1 MFAAIG
7 SFTARR
13 RRWVVIAAVVFTL
26 FAGVWGTGVFGSF
39 TGGAGFDDPASE
51 SVEADKVLA
60 GPLGRESN
68 DLIVLY
74 ESKEAGRT
82 AEEFGGAVRA
92 ALDGVPREGI
102 TRLSSLWEPGGEG
115 ADAYVS
121 RDGTRMYATVQFAGD
136 DDRQQVEAL
145 TKIKAEFEAEGV
157 TARFGGVAAMTEQVN
172 ALTGSDIAR
181 AEMLSIPVLLVLL
194 VLIFRSAVAALLP
207 LAVGTF
213 VALGSFVVLRV
224 LTMFTEISGTVIN
237 VITILGLGLAIDY
250 ALFLVNRF
258 REELHAGADVDTAV
272 RRATATAGRTVAFS
286 GLAVAISF
294 AGLAFFPSRFLSSMG
309 YAAVAVVAF
318 AVIGSLTLLPAL
330 LRYTGHRIDKWRVPL
345 GGRGGRGGAPRPL
358 TQGRWYRTAHAVM
371 RKPLLSSLAIVAV
384 LAGLGAPLLGVNWA
398 RPGEWVLPSSG
409 DAKAV
414 SKSLAADFDTNP
426 GRIMTS
432 VIRFGGP
439 ADRSAVEAYAGRLE
453 GVRGVASATPTA
465 LVGGD
470 ARVTVRYTPDAMS
483 RAAVDLVRE
492 VRGTAPPEGAKTLVT
507 GMPASRV
514 DIVDM
519 IGGRLPWMALFVAV
533 VCFLVLFLAFGSLLL
548 PLKSVLLNLL
558 SLLATFGVIKWIFQD
573 GHLSGLLGFEPIGA
587 VDANFPVL
595 IVAIAF
601 GLAMDYEV
609 FLLSRVREEWE
620 ATGDPV
626 ESMAIGLQRTA
637 KIITSAA
644 LLLVVVVGG
653 FTASSILFM
662 KMIGVGLVIAVVV
675 DATVVR
681 GLLVPATMA
690 LLGTWAWWAPA
701 PLARWWSRYGFRESA
716 AGERTTT
723 VPRGAGH
730 AAEPADAARVAGATD
745 TTDAPRAAGAGR

>member
-7 SFTARR
+7 AFTARR
-13 RRWVVIAAVVFTL
+13 RKWVVIAAVVFTL

-51 SVEADKVLA
+51 SVEADKVLE

-68 DLIVLY
+68 DVIVLY
-74 ESKEAGRT
+74 ESKTAGQG
-82 AEEFGGAVRA
+82 AAEFGSAVRS

-102 TRLSSLWEPGGEG
+102 TRLSSFWDPGAQG

-121 RDGTRMYATVQFAGD
+121 RDGTRMYATVQFAD
-136 DDRQQVEAL
+136 DNDQHQVEAL
-145 TKIKAEFEAEGV
+145 TKIKTEFEAEGV

-181 AEMLSIPVLLVLL
+181 AEMLSIPILLVLL

-224 LTMFTEISGTVIN
+224 LTMFTEISSTVIN

-294 AGLAFFPSRFLSSMG
+294 AGLALFPSRFLSSMG
-309 YAAVAVVAF
+309 YAAVAVVSF
-318 AVIGSLTLLPAL
+318 AVVGSLTLLPAL

-345 GGRGGRGGAPRPL
+345 PGARGSRGGAAKPL

-384 LAGLGAPLLGVNWA
+384 LVGLGAPLLGVNWA
-398 RPGEWVLPSSG
+398 RPGEWVLPSNG
-409 DAKAV
+409 DAKVV
-414 SKSLAADFDTNP
+414 SKTLAADFDTNP
-426 GRIMTS
+426 GRTMTS
-432 VIRFGGP
+432 VVRFGGP
-439 ADRSAVEAYAGRLE
+439 ADRSAVEAYADRLE
-453 GVRGVASATPTA
+453 GVAGVTSATPTA
-465 LVGGD
+465 FAGND
-470 ARVTVRYTPDAMS
+470 ARVTLRYAPDPMS
-483 RAAVDLVRE
+483 RAAVDLVHG
-492 VRGTAPPEGAKTLVT
+492 VRDTAAPQGAKTLVT

-533 VCFLVLFLAFGSLLL
+533 VSFLVLFLAFGSLLL
-548 PLKSVLLNLL
+548 PLKSVILNLL
-558 SLLATFGVIKWIFQD
+558 SLLATFGAIKWIFQD

-595 IVAIAF
+595 VVAIAF

-620 ATGDPV
+620 ASGDPV

-653 FTASSILFM
+653 FMTSSILFM
-662 KMIGVGLVIAVVV
+662 KMIGVGLVIAVVI

-690 LLGTWAWWAPA
+690 LMGKWAWWAPA

-716 AGERTTT
+716 AEERT
-723 VPRGAGH
+723 GAAPQVGAARAADTAH
-730 AAEPADAARVAGATD
+730 AAE
-745 TTDAPRAAGAGR
+745 AGR

>member
-1 MFAAIG
+1 MFASIG
-7 SFTARR
+7 AFTARR
-13 RRWVVIAAVVFTL
+13 RKWVVIAAVVFTL

-82 AEEFGGAVRA
+82 VEEFGGAVRA
-92 ALDGVPREGI
+92 ALDGVPRAGI
-102 TRLSSLWEPGGEG
+102 TRLSSLWEPGAGG

-121 RDGTRMYATVQFAGD
+121 RDRTRTYATVQFAAD

-145 TKIKAEFEAEGV
+145 TRIKEEFEAEGV

-172 ALTGSDIAR
+172 ALTGADIAR
-181 AEMLSIPVLLVLL
+181 AEMLSVPVLLVLL

-224 LTMFTEISGTVIN
+224 LTLFTEISGTVIN

-294 AGLAFFPSRFLSSMG
+294 AGLALFPSRFLSSMG
-309 YAAVAVVAF
+309 YAAVSVVAF

-330 LRYTGHRIDKWRVPL
+330 LRYTGHRIDKWRIPL
-345 GGRGGRGGAPRPL
+345 PGGRGGAAKPL
-358 TQGRWYRTAHAVM
+358 TQGRWYRTARAVM
-371 RKPLLSSLAIVAV
+371 RRPLLSSLAIVAV
-384 LAGLGAPLLGVNWA
+384 LVGLGAPLLGVNWA

-409 DAKAV
+409 DAKVV
-414 SKSLAADFDTNP
+414 SQALAAEFETNP
-426 GRIMTS
+426 GRIMTA
-432 VIRFGGP
+432 VVRFDGP
-439 ADRSAVEAYAGRLE
+439 ADRSAVEAYADRLE
-453 GVRGVASATPTA
+453 GVAGVRSAVPTA
-465 LVGGD
+465 FVGND
-470 ARVTVRYTPDAMS
+470 ARVTVRYAPDAMS
-483 RAAVDLVRE
+483 GPAVDLVHG
-492 VRGTAPPEGAKTLVT
+492 VRGTAAPEGAKALVT

-533 VCFLVLFLAFGSLLL
+533 VSFLVLFLAFGSLLL

-558 SLLATFGVIKWIFQD
+558 SLLATFGAIKWIFQD

-620 ATGDPV
+620 AGGDPI
-626 ESMAIGLQRTA
+626 ESMALGLQRTA

-644 LLLVVVVGG
+644 LLFVVVVGG
-653 FTASSILFM
+653 FMTSSILFM

-690 LLGTWAWWAPA
+690 LMGKWAWWAPA
-701 PLARWWSRYGFRESA
+701 PLARWWSRHGFREPA
-716 AGERTTT
+716 AGERT
-723 VPRGAGH
+723 VPASRGAGQVGRTGH
-730 AAEPADAARVAGATD
+730 ADEAAAEDSDRTA
-745 TTDAPRAAGAGR
+745 APRAADAGR

>member
-7 SFTARR
+7 AFTARR
-13 RRWVVIAAVVFTL
+13 RKWVVIAAVVFTL

-51 SVEADKVLA
+51 SVEADKVLD

-68 DLIVLY
+68 DVIVLY
-74 ESKEAGRT
+74 ESKTAGRT
-82 AEEFGGAVRA
+82 AEEFGGAVRS
-92 ALDGVPREGI
+92 ALDGVPRGGI
-102 TRLSSLWEPGGEG
+102 ARLNSFWDPGTQG
-115 ADAYVS
+115 ADAYLS
-121 RDGTRMYATVQFAGD
+121 RDHTRMYATVQFAD
-136 DDRQQVEAL
+136 DNDQHQVEAL
-145 TKIKAEFEAEGV
+145 TKIKERFEADGV

-181 AEMLSIPVLLVLL
+181 AEMLSIPILLVLL

-224 LTMFTEISGTVIN
+224 LTMFTEISSTVIN

-272 RRATATAGRTVAFS
+272 HRATATAGRTVAFS

-294 AGLAFFPSRFLSSMG
+294 AGLALFPSRFLSSMG
-309 YAAVAVVAF
+309 YAAVAVVSF

-345 GGRGGRGGAPRPL
+345 PGGRGAAAKPL

-384 LAGLGAPLLGVNWA
+384 LVGLGAPLLGVNWA

-409 DAKAV
+409 DAKVV
-414 SKSLAADFDTNP
+414 SKTLAADFDTNP

-432 VIRFGGP
+432 VVRFDGP
-439 ADRSAVEAYAGRLE
+439 ADRGAVQAYADRLE
-453 GVRGVASATPTA
+453 RVEGVTSATPTA
-465 LVGGD
+465 FAGND
-470 ARVTVRYTPDAMS
+470 ARVTVRYAPDPMS
-483 RAAVDLVRE
+483 RPAVDLVHG
-492 VRGTAPPEGAKTLVT
+492 VRDTAAPEGAKTLVT

-514 DIVDM
+514 DIVGM

-533 VCFLVLFLAFGSLLL
+533 VSFLVLFLAFGSVLL
-548 PLKSVLLNLL
+548 PLKSVILNLL
-558 SLLATFGVIKWIFQD
+558 SLLATFGAIKWIFQD

-620 ATGDPV
+620 ASGDPV

-653 FTASSILFM
+653 FTTSSILFM

-690 LLGTWAWWAPA
+690 LMGKWAWWAPA

-716 AGERTTT
+716 AEERTG
-723 VPRGAGH
+723 PAPQDGAARAGDTAGAAH
-730 AAEPADAARVAGATD
+730 AAE
-745 TTDAPRAAGAGR
+745 AGR

>member
-7 SFTARR
+7 RFAARR

-51 SVEADKVLA
+51 SVAADRVLD

-74 ESKEAGRT
+74 GSEDRTVDDPAFADPVREAL
-82 AEEFGGAVRA
+82 A
-92 ALDGVPREGI
+92 GVPRDGI
-102 TRLSSLWEPGGEG
+102 ERLESYWDPGSQDKG
-115 ADAYVS
+115 AYVS
-121 RDGTRMYATVQFAGD
+121 ADRHATYVAVQFATD
-136 DDRQQVEAL
+136 DDQEQVEAL
-145 TKIKAEFEAEGV
+145 ARIKEDFEAPGV
-157 TARFGGVAAMTEQVN
+157 TVEYGGVAAMTEQVN
-172 ALTGSDIAR
+172 ALTGADIAR
-181 AEMLSIPVLLVLL
+181 AEMLSVPILLVLL

-224 LTMFTEISGTVIN
+224 LTMFTEISSTVIN

-250 ALFLVNRF
+250 ALFLVNRY

-272 RRATATAGRTVAFS
+272 QRATATAGRTVAFS

-294 AGLAFFPSRFLSSMG
+294 AGLALFPSRFLSSMG

-318 AVIGSLTLLPAL
+318 AVLGSLTLLPAL
-330 LRYTGHRIDKWRVPL
+330 LRYTGHRIDKWRIPL
-345 GGRGGRGGAPRPL
+345 PGRRRAPRPE

-371 RKPLLSSLAIVAV
+371 RRPVLSTVAIVAV
-384 LAGLGAPLLGVNWA
+384 LVGLGAPLLGANWA
-398 RPGEWVLPSSG
+398 RPGDWVLPS
-409 DAKAV
+409 DADARVV
-414 SKSLAADFDTNP
+414 SRTLERDFETDP
-426 GRIMTS
+426 GRIMTA
-432 VIRFGGP
+432 VVRFDGP
-439 ADRSAVEAYAGRLE
+439 ADRAALSSYERELAGVD
-453 GVRGVASATPTA
+453 GIASAATTA
-465 LVGGD
+465 VQGDD
-470 ARVTVRYTPDAMS
+470 ARVTLRYTPDPMS
-483 RAAVDLVRE
+483 AEASEMVHE
-492 VRGTAPPEGAKTLVT
+492 VRALSPPAGAETLLT

-514 DIVDM
+514 DIVGM
-519 IGGRLPWMALFVAV
+519 IGERLPWMALFVAV
-533 VCFLVLFLAFGSLLL
+533 VSFLVLFLAFGSLLL
-548 PLKSVLLNLL
+548 PLKSVVLNLL
-558 SLLATFGVIKWIFQD
+558 SLLAAFGAIKWIFQD

-595 IVAIAF
+595 VIAIAF

-620 ATGDPV
+620 AGLDPV
-626 ESMAIGLQRTA
+626 ESVARGVQRTA

-653 FTASSILFM
+653 FMASSILFM
-662 KMIGVGLVIAVVV
+662 KMIGVGLVIAVLV
-675 DATVVR
+675 DATIVR

-690 LLGTWAWWAPA
+690 LLGKWAWWAPA
-701 PLARWWSRYGFRESA
+701 PLARWWSKYGFRE
-716 AGERTTT
+716 GEA
-723 VPRGAGH
+723 PAPQH
-730 AAEPADAARVAGATD
+730 AAAPTAPTAGAV
-745 TTDAPRAAGAGR
+745 G